1 METMEHSLLFFLML
15 GVYHGINPGMGW
27 LFSLSIAMQKESTQK
42 IFTSQIPIALG
53 HLASLIVTLLIF
65 ETLLKELSKS
75 VFNLWLSDIFFND
88 TKSLS
93 KNSFWFTW

>member
-1 METMEHSLLFFLML
+1 MEMMEHSLLFFLTL

-27 LFSLSIAMQKESTQK
+27 LFSVSIAMQKESTQK

-65 ETLLKELSKS
+65 EHFLFRIRYIL
-75 VFNLWLSDIFFND
+75 
-88 TKSLS
+88 
-93 KNSFWFTW
+93 